1 MTNPKQIP
9 IFEISMT
16 KTLWPIC
23 MFNCFGHLD
32 IGILDLPF
40 DLAQGGERVEPF
52 GAWYLEFGIYSLR
65 MRLGLLKHFPQ
76 KMLTLTDHD

>member
-23 MFNCFGHLD
+23 KFNRFGQLD
-32 IGILDLPF
+32 IGILDL
-40 DLAQGGERVEPF
+40 F
-52 GAWYLEFGIYSLR
+52 GAWYLEFEIYSLR
-65 MRLGLLKHFPQ
+65 MRFRPLKHFPV
-76 KMLTLTDHD
+76 KMLTVTDHD